1 MHGSF
6 KALRPR
12 GNLLHA
18 DQLEEV
24 YLGKEQVRQK
34 TLQKVEKAED
44 WGGSLHWL
52 CGVGDMGYSCS
63 STIWEIVRNAESQ
76 TSLQTY

>member
-1 MHGSF
+1 MMLRRTVLHGSF

-12 GNLLHA
+12 GILLQA

-44 WGGSLHWL
+44 GVALYTGSVTWVTWAIAIATL
-52 CGVGDMGYSCS
+52 S
-63 STIWEIVRNAESQ
+63 RK
-76 TSLQTY
+76 